1 MKPDT
6 TRAFPA
12 RGDVEAGQYDIAIIG
27 GGMAGLALAASLK
40 HTALRI
46 ALVEG
51 RGLPELAVEPLL
63 AFPPATD
70 VGEYDARVSALTPAS
85 IELLSD
91 VGAWRYIETARHQ
104 AFQTMHVWDAM
115 GTADM
120 QFSADE
126 VGAELL
132 GCIVE
137 NSVTLDALYR
147 TLKRAGNLDIF
158 CPRTLV
164 ALRTNADAGAVQQLD
179 LDDGCTLHAQLV
191 VAADGG
197 NSQVRQLAE
206 FDSRHWSYQ
215 QKAVVATVRTSKP
228 HQNTA
233 WQRFLP
239 EGPLAFL
246 PLGDPD
252 KRLSSIVWSA
262 DTEVA
267 ESILERG
274 DQSFRQSLER
284 AFESRLGAIE
294 ETSRR
299 YCFPLQQNH
308 ATDYVKPGIAL
319 IGDAAHVIHPLAGQG
334 VNLGFK
340 DVRILSQEILRAR
353 EAGVSMGD
361 ELFLQ
366 RYQRRRKSD
375 NLAMMAAV
383 ETFKRLFGS
392 RLLPLIWLRNEG
404 MRRVSGITPLKKRI
418 VRHAMGL

>member
-1 MKPDT
+1 MTISVAD
-6 TRAFPA
+6 A
-12 RGDVEAGQYDIAIIG
+12 GDIYDVAIIG
-27 GGMAGLALAASLK
+27 AGMAGLALAASLK
-40 HTALRI
+40 HSSLRI

-51 RGLPELAVEPLL
+51 KGLPSLESEPSQ
-63 AFPPATD
+63 AFPPESD
-70 VGEYDARVSALTPAS
+70 VASYDARVSALTPAS

-91 VGAWRYIETARHQ
+91 IGAWRFIETARHRPFQ
-104 AFQTMHVWDAM
+104 AMHVWDAM
-115 GTADM
+115 GTADLH
-120 QFSADE
+120 FTADE
-126 VGAELL
+126 VDACML

-137 NSVTLDALYR
+137 NSISLDALYR
-147 TLKRAGNLDIF
+147 SLQRASNLDVY
-158 CPRTLV
+158 CPRKLI
-164 ALRTNADAGAVQQLD
+164 ALRTSSSEGAVQQMD
-179 LDDGCTLHAQLV
+179 LDDGRTLRAQLV

-215 QKAVVATVRTSKP
+215 QKAVVATVRTRES

-246 PLGDPD
+246 PLADPEQ
-252 KRLSSIVWSA
+252 RLSSIVWSA

-267 ESILERG
+267 ESILNT
-274 DQSFRQSLER
+274 DDVQFKHALER
-284 AFESRLGAIE
+284 AFESRLGSIE
-294 ETSRR
+294 SVSRR
-299 YCFPLQQNH
+299 FCFPLQQNH

-319 IGDAAHVIHPLAGQG
+319 VGDAAHVIHPLAGQG

-340 DVRILSQEILRAR
+340 DVQVISSEILRAAD
-353 EAGVSMGD
+353 AGIGLGD

-392 RLLPLIWLRNEG
+392 RKLPMVWLRNEG
-404 MRRVSGITPLKKRI
+404 MRRVSSITPLKQRI

>member
-1 MKPDT
+1 MTITPSQLDASKCY
-6 TRAFPA
+6 
-12 RGDVEAGQYDIAIIG
+12 DVAIIG

-40 HTALRI
+40 RTPLRI

-51 RGLPELAVEPLL
+51 KGLPDLATEPPL
-63 AFPPATD
+63 AFPAASD
-70 VGEYDARVSALTPAS
+70 VSEYDARVSALTPTS
-85 IELLSD
+85 IELLRD
-91 VGAWRYIETARHQ
+91 VGAWRFIETARHRPFQ
-104 AFQTMHVWDAM
+104 AMHVWDAM

-120 QFSADE
+120 HFSAQE
-126 VGAELL
+126 VDAEML

-137 NSVTLDALYR
+137 NSVTLHALYR
-147 TLKRAGNLDIF
+147 SVQRAANLDVY
-158 CPRTLV
+158 CPRTLL
-164 ALRTNADAGAVQQLD
+164 AMRTSADAGAEQQLD
-179 LDDGCTLHAQLV
+179 LDDGCTLRAQLV

-197 NSQVRQLAE
+197 NSQVRQLAD

-215 QKAVVATVRTSKP
+215 QKAVVATVRTVKP

-246 PLGDPD
+246 PLADPD
-252 KRLSSIVWSA
+252 HQLSSIVWSA

-267 ESILERG
+267 ESILDSDDE
-274 DQSFRQSLER
+274 QFRQLLER
-284 AFESRLGAIE
+284 AFESKLGAIE
-294 ETSRR
+294 STSRR

-340 DVRILSQEILRAR
+340 DVRTLSEEIERALRAG
-353 EAGVSMGD
+353 AHVGD

-383 ETFKRLFGS
+383 EAFKRLFGS
-392 RLLPLIWLRNEG
+392 RQLPLIWLRNAG
-404 MRRVSGITPLKKRI
+404 MRRVASITPLKQRI

>member
-1 MKPDT
+1 MT
-6 TRAFPA
+6 TSVATKA
-12 RGDVEAGQYDIAIIG
+12 HYDIAIVG

-40 HTALRI
+40 HSSLRI

-51 RGLPELAVEPLL
+51 KALPATDTELSL
-63 AFPPATD
+63 AFPPESD
-70 VGEYDARVSALTPAS
+70 VGKYDARVSALTPAS
-85 IELLSD
+85 VELLTD
-91 VGAWRYIETARHQ
+91 IGAWRYIETARHRPFQ
-104 AFQTMHVWDAM
+104 AMHVWDAM
-115 GTADM
+115 GTAELN
-120 QFSADE
+120 FTAEE
-126 VGAELL
+126 VDAPML

-137 NSVTLDALYR
+137 NAITLGALYR
-147 TLKRAGNLDIF
+147 SLQRASNLDVY

-164 ALRTNADAGAVQQLD
+164 ALRTSCDVDAVQQLD
-179 LDDGCTLHAQLV
+179 LDDGCSLHAQLV

-206 FDSRHWSYQ
+206 FDSRHWSYE
-215 QKAVVATVRTSKP
+215 QKAVVATVRTAKS

-246 PLGDPD
+246 PLADPEQ
-252 KRLSSIVWSA
+252 KLSSIVWSA
-262 DTEVA
+262 DTDVA
-267 ESILERG
+267 ESILRSDD
-274 DQSFRQSLER
+274 DQFRLSLER
-284 AFESRLGAIE
+284 AFESQLGRVEA
-294 ETSRR
+294 TSRR

-334 VNLGFK
+334 VNLGLK
-340 DVRILSQEILRAR
+340 DVAILSSEIMRAM
-353 EAGVSMGD
+353 AGGVSLGD

-392 RLLPLIWLRNEG
+392 RSLPMIWLRNEG
-404 MRRVSGITPLKKRI
+404 MRQVSGVTALKQRI

>member
-1 MKPDT
+1 MTSP
-6 TRAFPA
+6 P
-12 RGDVEAGQYDIAIIG
+12 GDSVEHYDIAIVG

-40 HTALRI
+40 HSALRV

-51 RGLPELAVEPLL
+51 KGLPSIESEPSQ
-63 AFPPATD
+63 AFPPKSDLSA
-70 VGEYDARVSALTPAS
+70 YDARVSALTPAS
-85 IELLSD
+85 VELLSD
-91 VGAWRYIETARHQ
+91 IGAWRFVESARHRPFQ
-104 AFQTMHVWDAM
+104 AMHVWDAM
-115 GTADM
+115 GTAGLHFTA
-120 QFSADE
+120 QE
-126 VGAELL
+126 VDAPML

-137 NSVTLDALYR
+137 NTVTLDALYR
-147 TLKRAGNLDIF
+147 TLQRAHNLDVY

-164 ALRTNADAGAVQQLD
+164 ALRTSSDVGAVQQLD
-179 LDDGCTLHAQLV
+179 LDDGCTLQAQLV

-215 QKAVVATVRTSKP
+215 QKAIVATVRTAKS
-228 HQNTA
+228 HENTA

-246 PLGDPD
+246 PLADPEQ
-252 KRLSSIVWSA
+252 RLSSIVWSA
-262 DTEVA
+262 DTDVA
-267 ESILERG
+267 ESILHSDD
-274 DQSFRQSLER
+274 DQFRRSLER
-284 AFESRLGAIE
+284 AFESQLGAIE
-294 ETSRR
+294 ATSRR

-334 VNLGFK
+334 VNLGLK
-340 DVRILSQEILRAR
+340 DVDILSKEILRALD
-353 EAGVSMGD
+353 AGVSLGD

-392 RLLPLIWLRNEG
+392 RNLPMIWLRNEG
-404 MRRVSGITPLKKRI
+404 MRRVSSFAPLKQRI

>member
-1 MKPDT
+1 M
-6 TRAFPA
+6 TRSAPHA
-12 RGDVEAGQYDIAIIG
+12 EEYYDIAIIG

-40 HTALRI
+40 HSALRI

-51 RGLPELAVEPLL
+51 RELPCMDTEPSL
-63 AFPPATD
+63 AFPAESD
-70 VGEYDARVSALTPAS
+70 VSKYDARVSALTPAS
-85 IELLSD
+85 VELLSD
-91 VGAWRYIETARHQ
+91 VGAWRFIESARHQ
-104 AFQTMHVWDAM
+104 PFQTMHVWDAM
-115 GTADM
+115 GTAELH
-120 QFSADE
+120 FTAEE
-126 VGAELL
+126 VGAPML

-137 NSVTLDALYR
+137 NAITLDALFR
-147 TLKRAGNLDIF
+147 SLQRASNLDVY
-158 CPRTLV
+158 CPRTLL
-164 ALRTNADAGAVQQLD
+164 ALRTSSDAGAVQQLD
-179 LDDGCTLHAQLV
+179 LDDGRTLHAQLV

-197 NSQVRQLAE
+197 NSQVRQLAD

-215 QKAVVATVRTSKP
+215 QKAVVATVRTAKS

-246 PLGDPD
+246 PLADPEQ
-252 KRLSSIVWSA
+252 KLSTIVWSA
-262 DTEVA
+262 DTDVA
-267 ESILERG
+267 ESILHSDD
-274 DQSFRQSLER
+274 DQFRKSLER
-284 AFESRLGAIE
+284 AFESQLGPIE
-294 ETSRR
+294 ATSRR
-299 YCFPLQQNH
+299 FCFPLQQNH

-334 VNLGFK
+334 VNLGLK
-340 DVRILSQEILRAR
+340 DVEILSNEILRAL
-353 EAGVSMGD
+353 EAGVSLGD

-392 RLLPLIWLRNEG
+392 RSLPLVWLRNEG
-404 MRRVSGITPLKKRI
+404 MRRVSGITPLKQRI